1 MSTVTINHLAEE
13 RHLLPMLQAWFE
25 AEWPA
30 YYGVGGSGNVE
41 RDLLAYA
48 NCGSVPV
55 GLVAFRQGEPCG
67 FAALKREA
75 FPSHPHLLPWAG
87 AAYVKPSMRGQGIG
101 RSLLL
106 ALEQEART
114 LGHSRIYCATGT
126 SASLLER
133 CGWQLL
139 QHVQHEGQ
147 RVGVYARAL

>member
-1 MSTVTINHLAEE
+1 VITVAINHLAGE
-13 RHLLPMLQAWFE
+13 RHLLPTLQAWFE

-30 YYGVGGSGNVE
+30 YYGVAGSGDAK

-55 GLVAFRQGEPCG
+55 GLVAFWRGE
-67 FAALKREA
+67 REA

-87 AAYVKPSMRGQGIG
+87 AAYVMPSMRRQGIG

-106 ALEQEART
+106 ALEREART
-114 LGHSRIYCATGT
+114 LGYSHIYCATGT

-139 QHVQHEGQ
+139 EHVQHDGQ
-147 RVGVYARAL
+147 GVGVYEKAL